1 MMIMTPKLYDSSLLN
16 PHWIVGFIDGEGCF
30 HVGISKN
37 KTMKLG
43 YQVTLEFSI
52 TQHIRDKELMN
63 KLIDFFG
70 CGYVIKDT
78 PMKLQYRIRD
88 RQDLSK
94 SLFPFLDQNTLL
106 TVKSLD
112 YLDFKLVHSMLEEKL
127 HLTQEG
133 LDKIRTIQARMNLNR
148 K

>member
-1 MMIMTPKLYDSSLLN
+1 MDIKLLYNASLLN
-16 PHWIVGFIDGEGCF
+16 PNWIVGFIDGEGCF
-30 HVGISKN
+30 HVSVSKN
-37 KTMKLG
+37 KSMKLG
-43 YQVTLEFSI
+43 YQVSLEFSI

-63 KLIDFFG
+63 KLVDFFG
-70 CGYVIKDT
+70 CGYVINDT

-94 SLFPFLDQNTLL
+94 KLFPFLDQNSLL

-112 YLDFKLVHSMLEEKL
+112 YLDFKLVHSMLENKL
-127 HLTQEG
+127 HLTPEG
-133 LDKIRTIQARMNLNR
+133 LDKIRTIQAGINLNR

>member
-1 MMIMTPKLYDSSLLN
+1 MNIISKKLYDSSRLN
-16 PHWIVGFIDGEGCF
+16 PRLIVEFNDGEWCF
-30 HVGISKN
+30 YVVISKN

-94 SLFPFLDQNTLL
+94 NLFPFLDQNTLL

-133 LDKIRTIQARMNLNR
+133 LDKIRTIQASMNLNR

>member
-1 MMIMTPKLYDSSLLN
+1 
-16 PHWIVGFIDGEGCF
+16 
-30 HVGISKN
+30 
-37 KTMKLG
+37 
-43 YQVTLEFSI
+43 
-52 TQHIRDKELMN
+52 MN

-94 SLFPFLDQNTLL
+94 NLFPFLDQNTLL